1 MTATLARAARL
12 ASAISLFG
20 LAGCDLDVG
29 DPSTPKSMIGAAPI
43 SQNVKTGAGAK
54 ISVFILNQYG
64 EPLTAVPVSFAVAS
78 GTGTLDVTTVNTA
91 TTGLAE
97 ATFTATKA
105 GTAVVNVSVA
115 GLRALSF
122 TVIASD

>member
-1 MTATLARAARL
+1 MTATLARAARV
-12 ASAISLFG
+12 ASAVSLLG
-20 LAGCDLDVG
+20 LAGCSLDVG
-29 DPSTPKSMIGAAPI
+29 DPSTPKSIVGAAPA
-43 SQNVKTGAGAK
+43 SQNVKTGVGAK

-64 EPLTAVPVSFAVAS
+64 EPLTAVPVTFAVAS
-78 GTGTLDVTTVNTA
+78 GTGTLDATTVNTA

-105 GTAVVNVSVA
+105 GTAVVSVSVA

-122 TVIASD
+122 SVIASD